1 MVDKHN
7 LSHEEGD
14 TIKKV
19 VDTLVDIL
27 VEATG
32 GKPSFGN
39 GKKK

>member
-14 TIKKV
+14 TIKKAV
-19 VDTLVDIL
+19 NIAVDIL
-27 VEATG
+27 VKLTG

-39 GKKK
+39 GKNK

>member
-1 MVDKHN
+1 MVDKRN

-19 VDTLVDIL
+19 VNVLVDIL
-27 VEATG
+27 VKTTG

>member
-14 TIKKV
+14 TIPVV
-19 VDTLVDIL
+19 VDALVDIL